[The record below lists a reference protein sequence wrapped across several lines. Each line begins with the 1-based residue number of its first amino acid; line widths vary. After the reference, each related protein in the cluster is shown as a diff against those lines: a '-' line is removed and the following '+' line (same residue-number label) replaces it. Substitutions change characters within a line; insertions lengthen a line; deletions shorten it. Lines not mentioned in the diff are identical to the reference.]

1 MLLLTISDDSTNIR
15 QFESQTTALD
25 YMRSLYPD
33 AQAIA
38 RRNNIHIFESDEK
51 HTIIELINSPL
62 LSLDTLVP
70 DGRLDTAIV
79 LDPEYPGL
87 DIEYIPD
94 NALDYP
100 CDTTLPRILIEKPIA
115 TKELAAVVWTDCDR
129 EDYSCKITFNNPQK
143 QH

>member
-1 MLLLTISDDSTNIR
+1 MLLLTISGDSTNIR
-15 QFESQTTALD
+15 QFESQTAALD
-25 YMRSLYPD
+25 YMRSLYPN
-33 AQAIA
+33 AQVIT
-38 RRNNIHIFESDEK
+38 RRNNICILESDKK

-70 DGRLDTAIV
+70 DGHLDTAIV

-115 TKELAAVVWTDCDR
+115 TKELSAIVWADRDR
-129 EDYSCKITFNNPQK
+129 EDYSCKITFDNPQK
-143 QH
+143 SH